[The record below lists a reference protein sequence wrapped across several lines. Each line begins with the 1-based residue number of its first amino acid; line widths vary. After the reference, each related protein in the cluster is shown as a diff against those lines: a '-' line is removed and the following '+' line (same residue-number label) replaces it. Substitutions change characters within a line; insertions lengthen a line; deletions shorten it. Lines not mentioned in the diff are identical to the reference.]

1 MEELIPRPRKSES
14 IDYISNYYAIM
25 ILESELAAGF
35 IHGRMSNA
43 ILKKWD
49 HVDI

>member
-1 MEELIPRPRKSES
+1 MEELIPRPRKFES
-14 IDYISNYYAIM
+14 IDYISNRYAIL

-35 IHGRMSNA
+35 IQGRMSNA

-49 HVDI
+49 LVDI